1 MMECRAPLTL
11 QPILKERVWG
21 GTRLSGYGKALPP
34 AATIG
39 ESWEVADLPGDHS
52 VVAAGPAAGLP
63 LGDLVT
69 RCGDALL
76 GAAHPSPMGGFPLL
90 IKLLDAR
97 ENLSVQV
104 HPDQEYAAAHPP
116 AASKT
121 ESWYVIEAD
130 PGSFLFNGVRPGVTR
145 DDLAAS
151 ADRGSI
157 VDLLDRK
164 PAVPGDLHHVAAGTV
179 HALGAGVM
187 VAEIQTPS
195 DTTYRLYDWG
205 VEYGRQPRR
214 LHITDGLASVH
225 LDPPPPPV
233 EGRAGPSGSRLLI
246 DTDFYRITEH
256 RPAGNPVSFG
266 GERPACRIVLVV
278 SGSVTIRS
286 AAGEFDDL
294 GVSKGGTV
302 VLPAGIIDTVAVDA
316 VAATFLEVRPA
327 LRP

>member
-1 MMECRAPLTL
+1 MMDCRFPLTL
-11 QPILKERVWG
+11 RPILKERVWG
-21 GTRLSGYGKALPP
+21 GTRLAGYGKTLPP
-34 AATIG
+34 DATIG

-52 VVAAGPAAGLP
+52 VVAAGPAAGVP

-69 RCGDALL
+69 RCGEALL
-76 GAAHPSPMGGFPLL
+76 GAARPSSTGGFPLL
-90 IKLLDAR
+90 VKLLDAR

-121 ESWYVIEAD
+121 ESWYVVEAD
-130 PGSFLFNGVRPGVTR
+130 PGSSLFNGVRPGVTH

-205 VEYGRQPRR
+205 AEHGRPRR
-214 LHITDGLASVH
+214 ELHITDGLASVH

-233 EGRAGPSGSRLLI
+233 EGRSGPSGSRLLI

-256 RPAGNPVSFG
+256 RPSGSPISFG
-266 GERPACRIVLVV
+266 AERPVCRIVLVA

-286 AAGEFDDL
+286 TVGEFDEL
-294 GVSKGGTV
+294 TVSRGGTAI
-302 VLPAGIIDTVAVDA
+302 LPAGILDTAAVDA
-316 VAATFLEVRPA
+316 VDGTFLAIRPA
-327 LRP
+327 LRT